1 MNEARRTITAAA
13 TVVLAMALAGC
24 KPSTNLVKPCCYD
37 GDVALTHLGDTH
49 LTLEDGATVAFG
61 DVFPGFVADSDHFGR
76 VFPFEKAD
84 IGLVT
89 FASLRDLLPKYDAN
103 GDRVLEEPELTS
115 LYVQEAARGLG
126 WPVVGIEPSGSG
138 GTIATSRADVSALVR
153 FVERHVHEMARPQQR
168 IFRDLYWL
176 GLEVDTLPHFFTDE
190 IDGLGI

>member
-1 MNEARRTITAAA
+1 MNEARRIIPAMA

-37 GDVALTHLGDTH
+37 GDVALTHLDDTY
-49 LTLEDGATVAFG
+49 LTLEDGATVAFS
-61 DVFPGFVADSDHFGR
+61 DVFPGFVADSAHFGR
-76 VFPFEKAD
+76 VFPFRKAD

-103 GDRVLEEPELTS
+103 GDRVLEEPELTA

-126 WPVVGIEPSGSG
+126 WPVVGIEPSGGG

-176 GLEVDTLPHFFTDE
+176 GIEVDTLPHFFTDE

>member
-1 MNEARRTITAAA
+1 MNEVRRIITAAA

-37 GDVALTHLGDTH
+37 GDVALTHLSDTH

-61 DVFPGFVADSDHFGR
+61 DVFSGFIADTGHFGR
-76 VFPFEKAD
+76 VFPFKKAD

-103 GDRVLEEPELTS
+103 GDRVLEGPELTA

-126 WPVVGIEPSGSG
+126 HPVVGIEPSGG
-138 GTIATSRADVSALVR
+138 DGAIATSRADVSALVR

-176 GLEVDTLPHFFTDE
+176 GLEVDTLPHFFADE
-190 IDGLGI
+190 LDGLGI